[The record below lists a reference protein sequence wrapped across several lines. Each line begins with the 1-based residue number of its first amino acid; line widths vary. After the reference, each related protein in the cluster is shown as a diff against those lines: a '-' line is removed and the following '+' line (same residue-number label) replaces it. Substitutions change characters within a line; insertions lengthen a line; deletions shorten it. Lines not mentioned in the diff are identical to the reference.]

1 MKNGKLKRILML
13 AAAAL
18 LLTFTVSGTLA
29 YLATSTNDVTNV
41 FTPVKVDTEIV
52 EKIEIENNAKTS
64 IQIENVNASDN
75 IPVYV
80 RAYLVGNWCDEK
92 GRVVLPWNGQ
102 FTLNEDYWKECKSDG
117 YYYYKKVLPVGKMT
131 ENLLKNS
138 ISATSTDADKA
149 GLHLEIT
156 VVHQSIQSTP
166 TSAVESAWGVTVA
179 NDGTISK

>member
-41 FTPVKVDTEIV
+41 FTPVKVDTEID
-52 EKIEIENNAKTS
+52 EEIVNHAKTS
-64 IQIENVNASDN
+64 IRIENKNASEN

-80 RAYLVGNWCDEK
+80 RAYLVGNWCDEN
-92 GRVVLPWNGQ
+92 GRVVLPWDGQ
-102 FTLNEDYWKECKSDG
+102 FTLNEDDWDMGDSDG
-117 YYYYKKVLPVGKMT
+117 YYYYKKVLPVGEKT
-131 ENLLKNS
+131 KNLLKNS
-138 ISATSTDADKA
+138 ISATSNDADKT

-166 TSAVESAWGVTVA
+166 TSAVASAWGVTVA
-179 NDGTISK
+179 DDGTISK